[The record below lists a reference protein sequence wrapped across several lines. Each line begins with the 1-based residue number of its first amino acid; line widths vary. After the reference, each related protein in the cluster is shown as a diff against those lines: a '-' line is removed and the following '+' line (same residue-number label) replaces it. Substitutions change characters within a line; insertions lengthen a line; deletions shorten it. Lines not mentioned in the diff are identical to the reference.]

1 MGEPLASWTDGAAK
15 AAIVEFVEGV
25 TTPGGTDHVPPA
37 ERVAVFD
44 NDGTL
49 WCEKPM
55 PIQLDFTIRR
65 LAELARDDPA
75 LRQRQPYK
83 AAFEQDHHW
92 LGAAMVKHYRG
103 DDGDLGLLKD
113 AVEQAF
119 EAISVQDYDRRVTSF
134 FEEAVHPTLGHPYRA
149 CGYLP
154 MVELL
159 RYLEA
164 NGFTTYIAS
173 GGDRDF
179 MRPVAE
185 QLYGIPPER
194 VIGSALGL
202 TYREADGGSEL
213 LYKAAIEVFDDGPE
227 KPVRIWSRI
236 GRRPLLAFGNST
248 GTSRCWPLPAAQ
260 TARRC
265 ACCCCTTMPT
275 ESSTTA
281 AAPNRPWTGPPPTAG
296 RWSAS
301 STTGRSSSKQHHHDQ
316 PANRPPDAGGADQG
330 HGVGPGGAVP
340 DGVR

>member
-213 LYKAAIEVFDDGPE
+213 LYKAAIEFFDDGPE

-236 GRRPLLAFGNST
+236 GRRPLLAFGNSN
-248 GTSRCWPLPAAQ
+248 GDIPMLAFAGGPDRPALRLLLLHDDADREFDDRGGAEQ
-260 TARRC
+260 ALDR
-265 ACCCCTTMPT
+265 
-275 ESSTTA
+275 A
-281 AAPNRPWTGPPPTAG
+281 AANGWTVVSIKHDWQVVFETTPP
-296 RWSAS
+296 
-301 STTGRSSSKQHHHDQ
+301 
-316 PANRPPDAGGADQG
+316 
-330 HGVGPGGAVP
+330 
-340 DGVR
+340 